1 MSTSITN
8 TRASP
13 DVRQALDDFQIS
25 TFRMILIFTG
35 SACLI
40 WQLLTVGLR
49 PERLFEYDGLLLL
62 LEIGVNGTA
71 LWFLERN
78 TPLSI
83 ALWIVGTSMMIGV
96 SVAGYH
102 QPIISALFGA
112 ILLVT
117 ITLFGWLAGTMSV
130 VLASGVMLV
139 LMKLSPGTAIL
150 NDYGIPILIS
160 SLVAAIF
167 GGAFRYSFLE
177 TIRIYYQNYEQAR
190 QGIEEARQQ
199 RLELKQ
205 IQDNLLHANSELA
218 RLMNRFKALEQVA
231 DEARQAKETF
241 VANVSHELRT
251 PLNMIIGFSEMI
263 TQNPQVYGTKLPPTL
278 LADIRTI
285 QRNSAHLSRL
295 VDDVLDLSQ
304 VEAGQM
310 ALSKERTSILETVE
324 SATDSVRPLFDSKK
338 LYLEADVAPDLP
350 EIYCDRTRIRQVIM
364 NLLSNAGRFTEAG
377 GVRVRVWRNGNFI
390 TFRVTDTGP
399 GIAPEDQ
406 AKLFMPFQQVDT
418 SLRRRHGGSGLGLSI
433 SKHFVEMHEGKIW
446 LESAVG
452 VGSTIYF
459 SLPIDTTTAARNV
472 VSNAQ
477 RWITPYAQSVERD
490 HPRNVPLPDVKP
502 RFVIVEKGDTLHKLC
517 SRYMGGVE
525 VVSVQSVDE
534 AHQELHNSPAQAL
547 IVNSPKLLSPNELP
561 LLIQQLSDLPYN
573 TPAIT
578 CWVPGLDEAALQL
591 GVSDYLIKPVTSKV
605 LLSTFAKLGKKVKTI
620 LLVDDEPDLLRLF
633 TRILANSEL
642 KYRVLRAATGQEAL
656 DYLREQ
662 KPDVVLLD
670 LIMPE
675 MDGFQVLQEKQ
686 KDQSIKDI
694 PVVVVTSWDPM
705 NEMVITNTLMVNRKN
720 RLSVRDLLAFI
731 QMTSDLLTPS
741 WRPNG
746 RAKPESHIV

>member
-49 PERLFEYDGLLLL
+49 PERLFDYDGLLLL
-62 LEIGVNGTA
+62 LIIGVNGAA
-71 LWFLERN
+71 LWLLEQN
-78 TPLSI
+78 TALSI
-83 ALWIVGTSMMIGV
+83 ATWISGASVMIGI
-96 SVAGYH
+96 SVASYH
-102 QPIISALFGA
+102 QPIISALFVV
-112 ILLVT
+112 ILLVI
-117 ITLFGWLAGTMSV
+117 ITLFGWLASTISV

-160 SLVAAIF
+160 SLVAAIV

-205 IQDNLLHANSELA
+205 IQDDLMCANNELA

-285 QRNSAHLSRL
+285 QRNSEHLSRL

-304 VEAGQM
+304 VEVGRM
-310 ALSKERTSILETVE
+310 ALSKEKTSILETVE
-324 SATDSVRPLFDSKK
+324 SAILSVRPLFDSKK
-338 LYLEADVAPDLP
+338 LYLEVDVAPDLP
-350 EIYCDRTRIRQVIM
+350 EIYCDRTRIRQVII

-377 GVRVRVWRNGNFI
+377 GVRVRVWKEGNFL
-390 TFRVTDTGP
+390 TFSVADTGP
-399 GIAPEDQ
+399 GIAPENQ
-406 AKLFMPFQQVDT
+406 EKLFMPFQQVDT

-433 SKHFVEMHEGKIW
+433 SKRFVEMHEGKIW

-452 VGSTIYF
+452 VGMTIYF
-459 SLPIDTTTAARNV
+459 SLPIDIAPSIRTGIGG
-472 VSNAQ
+472 AQ
-477 RWITPYAQSVERD
+477 RWFTPDTQLAGRD
-490 HPRNVPLPDVKP
+490 RPRKAPVPDIQP
-502 RFVIVEKGDTLHKLC
+502 RFVLLETGDTLHKLC
-517 SRYMGGVE
+517 TRYLEGVE
-525 VVSVQSVDE
+525 VVSVRNIDE
-534 AHQELHNSPAQAL
+534 AHRELHNSPAQAL
-547 IVNSPKLLSPNELP
+547 IVNSPMLLSPNELP
-561 LLIQQLSDLPYN
+561 LLIQQLSDLPYE

-578 CWVPGLDEAALQL
+578 CWVPGLDEAAQQL
-591 GVSDYLIKPVTSKV
+591 GVFGYLIKPVTSKT
-605 LLSTFAKLGKKVKTI
+605 LLSTLSKLGKKVKTV
-620 LLVDDEPDLLRLF
+620 LVVDDEPDLLRLF
-633 TRILANSEL
+633 TRILTNAEP
-642 KYRVLRAATGQEAL
+642 KYRVLRAATGQDAL
-656 DYLREQ
+656 NDLREQ
-662 KPDVVLLD
+662 KPDVLLLD
-670 LIMPE
+670 LIMPG

-686 KDQSIKDI
+686 GDPIIKDI
-694 PVVVVTSWDPM
+694 PVVIVTSRDPM
-705 NEMVITNTLMVNRKN
+705 NETVLTNTLMVNRKN
-720 RLSVRDLLAFI
+720 GLSVRDLLAFI

-741 WRPNG
+741 WRPNN
-746 RAKPESHIV
+746 RAQPESYIV